1 MKLKDK
7 IVSSYIA
14 RQETQIPVNQYV
26 HELRCSA
33 IDVFEKKGFPTSGDE
48 EWKYTHLMPL
58 LKRDYTLFTPEKTSV
73 ERKEIR
79 PYLLDD
85 LDSFRLVFVDGVYSS
100 WLSETTHQG
109 KDICVLSHAFSL
121 KKYGSVI
128 ENYYSKLVPNQEGL
142 SALSTAFAQ
151 DGAYIYIPE
160 GTLVEKPIQIVYLSS
175 GGGANYT
182 LLHPRNLVV
191 LGKGAHVQII
201 ERHHTLGIHA
211 PLSNSVTE
219 IYAHAYS
226 HLEYFKIQNDIAQAS
241 LIDQTFIS
249 QDRQSECLV
258 ATFSFS
264 GEIVRNNLHVYQRDQ
279 QVYSQLNG
287 LSILQG
293 ESLVDHHTLIDHAH
307 PDGKSREI
315 YKGIFDDKSKGV
327 FNGKIRVSKQAQK
340 TNAFQ
345 KSNNVLLSSEA
356 VVNAK
361 PQLEIFADDVRC
373 SHGCTVGQLNQQAL
387 FYLRSRG
394 IPEKQAR
401 AQLLFAF
408 AKEVLESIPIPQLK
422 NHVHELISEK
432 LNVHF
437 EFVL

>member
-1 MKLKDK
+1 MDLKDR
-7 IVSSYIA
+7 IISSYIA
-14 RQETQIPVNQYV
+14 QRETQIPVNRYV
-26 HELRCSA
+26 HQLRCMA
-33 IDVFEKKGFPTSGDE
+33 IDVFEKRGFPMPNDE

-58 LKRDYTLFTPEKTSV
+58 LKRDYTIFAPQKTSV
-73 ERKEIR
+73 ERKDIQ

-100 WLSETTHQG
+100 WLSETTHQD
-109 KDICVLSHAFSL
+109 KDICVLSHALSL

-128 ENYYSKLVPNQEGL
+128 ENYYSKLIPNQEGL
-142 SALSTAFAQ
+142 SALNTAFSQ

-160 GTLVEKPIQIVYLSS
+160 GTLVEKPVQILYLST
-175 GGGANYT
+175 GRGADHT
-182 LLHPRNLVV
+182 LLHPRNLMI
-191 LGKGAHVQII
+191 LGKGAHLQII
-201 ERHHTLGIHA
+201 ERHHALGNHS

-219 IYAHAYS
+219 IYANAYS
-226 HLEYFKIQNDIAQAS
+226 HLEYFKIQNDIPQAS
-241 LIDQTFIS
+241 LIDHTFVS
-249 QDRQSECLV
+249 QDHGSQCSIG
-258 ATFSFS
+258 TFSFG
-264 GEIVRNNLHVYQRDQ
+264 GELVRNNLHVYQRDQ
-279 QVYSQLNG
+279 EVHSHLNG

-293 ESLVDHHTLIDHAH
+293 ESLVDHHTLMEHAH
-307 PDGKSREI
+307 PNGQSHEI
-315 YKGIFDDKSKGV
+315 YKGIFDDKSIGV
-327 FNGKIRVSKQAQK
+327 FNGKITVRKQAQK

-345 KSNNVLLSSEA
+345 QSNNVLLSHEA
-356 VVNAK
+356 TINTK

-408 AKEVLESIPIPQLK
+408 SREVLEHIPIPQLK
-422 NHVHELISEK
+422 NHIHELIGKK

-437 EFVL
+437 EFAL